1 MLYDKDIRE
10 ALFNF
15 LEEKYGKVRVI
26 EEKNMGNSRADIVA
40 VTDDGVMGI
49 EIKSDADSY
58 ARLSGQVKDYD
69 RFFDYNCI
77 VVGSTHASKVSEHVP
92 SYWGIIS
99 VEEIDGCVD
108 FYTIREP
115 EDNPKMIITDKLS
128 LLWRPELA
136 HLQEINGMFKYKEKS
151 KSFVIEKISDK
162 ISTNTL
168 RKLVCEEL
176 FERDYT
182 LIEGIIAE
190 HKKIIDNGKKRKK
203 KRQKRYKI

>member
-1 MLYDKDIRE
+1 
-10 ALFNF
+10 
-15 LEEKYGKVRVI
+15 
-26 EEKNMGNSRADIVA
+26 
-40 VTDDGVMGI
+40 
-49 EIKSDADSY
+49 
-58 ARLSGQVKDYD
+58 
-69 RFFDYNCI
+69 
-77 VVGSTHASKVSEHVP
+77 
-92 SYWGIIS
+92 
-99 VEEIDGCVD
+99 
-108 FYTIREP
+108 
-115 EDNPKMIITDKLS
+115 MIITDKLS

-136 HLQEINGMFKYKEKS
+136 HIQEINGMFKYKEKS
-151 KSFVIEKISDK
+151 KRFVVERISDK